1 MKMLNRLNTTKTTI
15 PSIEEVKKA
24 ELKNASLK
32 NRLSTVVKED
42 PMVKLAKIK
51 VQKKYQTTSQ

>member
-15 PSIEEVKKA
+15 PSIEVVKKA